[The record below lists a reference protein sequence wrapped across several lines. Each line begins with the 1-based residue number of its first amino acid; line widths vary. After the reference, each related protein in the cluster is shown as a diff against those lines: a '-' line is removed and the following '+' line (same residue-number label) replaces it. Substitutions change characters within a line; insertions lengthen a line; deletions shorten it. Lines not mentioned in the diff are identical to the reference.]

1 VYPEEVA
8 CRSTTTV
15 LRRLSGAAR
24 FQLLIDCDGFIIDWQ
39 WPVGLVFKQKLLSPK
54 AHLYNAGL
62 TARLKRKMQTLPSHF
77 DGKRFRSPQPRRGN
91 FRDLLRWLLSRKPGP
106 WRIWTDAKPVPRP
119 PKTSERLRITFINHS
134 TFLVQLDGLNILTD
148 PIWSERASPISW
160 AGPRRHR
167 SPGIRLEDLPPI
179 DLVLL
184 SHDHYD
190 HMDIPTLQ
198 WLAKAHRPTIY
209 AGLKNRRVLKKHGI
223 GNVVELD
230 WWQEAAARSDIW
242 ITAVPAQHFSG
253 RSPFTTDKTLWCG
266 FMVQGN
272 NGTVYFAGD
281 TGTGPHLEQIAKR
294 FPEIDLAILP
304 IGAFRPE
311 WFMGEVHMSPREAV
325 QAHTQLSAQVSVASH
340 FGTFH
345 LADDGED
352 EPVEALLNA
361 LKGTH
366 LGDTDFW
373 VLGFGEG
380 RDVPARPLTIRERSS
395 MAR

>member
-1 VYPEEVA
+1 VA

-24 FQLLIDCDGFIIDWQ
+24 FQLLIDCDWFVIDWQ
-39 WPVGLVFKQKLLSPK
+39 WPVGLVFKQKLLWPE

-62 TARLKRKMQTLPSHF
+62 TVRLKRKMQTLPSHF
-77 DGKRFRSPQPRRGN
+77 DGKRFRSPQPRRKN
-91 FRDLLRWLLSRKPGP
+91 FRDLLRWLLSRQPGP
-106 WRIWTDAKPVPRP
+106 WRTWTDAEPVARP
-119 PKTSERLRITFINHS
+119 PKTSDRLRITFVNHS
-134 TFLVQLDGLNILTD
+134 TFLLQLDGLNILTD
-148 PIWSERASPISW
+148 PIWSERASPVSW

-167 SPGIRLEDLPPI
+167 APGIRLEELPPI

-198 WLAKAHRPTIY
+198 WLASEHRPTIY
-209 AGLKNRRVLKKHGI
+209 TGLKNRRVLKKHGI

-253 RSPFTTDKTLWCG
+253 RSLLTTDKTLWCG

-281 TGTGPHLEQIAKR
+281 TGTGPHLEQIVR
-294 FPEIDLAILP
+294 QFPEIDLAILP

-352 EPVEALLNA
+352 EPVEALQNA
-361 LKGTH
+361 LNGTH
-366 LGDTDFW
+366 LGESDFW

-380 RDVPARPLTIRERSS
+380 REVPARPLSIPQRSS